1 MKICKRTLLAYIFRL
16 YFFVSVNVRNVS
28 SKIRGNGRLKTS
40 TKNVKRGD
48 KRVLDLDIFFLIF
61 Q

>member
-1 MKICKRTLLAYIFRL
+1 MYE
-16 YFFVSVNVRNVS
+16 VS

-40 TKNVKRGD
+40 TKNVKRDD
-48 KRVLDLDIFFLIF
+48 KRVLDIFFLIF